1 MSIIVVLSALV
12 VLLPSLFIFYFSAKN
27 MLLERELSV
36 LHEQIQILNDDFTS
50 DLNAAAQSIENL
62 SRIIATKI
70 ESADVSDVRRFEQRM
85 VQFPDQAWRN
95 ERRAFDGSIQAG
107 LFIPPDLTLSDEQK
121 SFWGEMFNIFE
132 SFAPSINTKDKF
144 INTWFLGHDRTEL
157 IYDPVHPDF
166 IYNMTSDTDYTQTE
180 WMTLTSHYRN
190 PLRKAEWTP
199 AMFDSVMD
207 EHIVSVVYPLDLN
220 GVWTGTLGHD
230 ISLESLFNLVDSVH
244 QKFKGEQHFLVDKN
258 GKFILAGQWQ
268 TELEKNID
276 TFRIPPEEETL
287 IQVFSTAST
296 GSAVE
301 FQEIRVQGVDYHI
314 LHLAIEPMGWQ
325 YFTLVPTN
333 ALLAPLKEMLSGVGL
348 MLIITVV
355 LISTLINASA
365 RYVITYPIQNLVKRA
380 QAYSKKQRP
389 QRINGW
395 GSVELKQLAHSLDSM
410 HQRLSDDTKQI
421 SYLATHDELTKL
433 PNRNLLEDRLEQAI
447 AYAKR
452 HNTNAAVMFIDLD
465 QFKVINDSFGH
476 QFGDK
481 LLQVAARRIVDEL
494 REEDTVARFGG
505 DEFVVVMTAL
515 TDLSAVRFLA
525 EKLLFVISKPY
536 LIDQNEIT
544 ISASIGISITPDDA
558 LNPQQLIQYADSA
571 MYESKRLNRN
581 TYQFYTAEIREK
593 VLRKHTVEEALRKAI
608 IENQFVMFYQ
618 PKIDLQTKQYYG
630 MEALIRWQHP
640 DLGLVSPMEFIPLAE
655 ETGLIVDIGDWVF
668 EEVCLRA
675 KEWHERF
682 PWITSVAVNLSARQ
696 FNQENFTEKLADV
709 LTKTGVKHSI
719 IDLEITES
727 LIMDN
732 VETVVDV
739 LADLQQLGL
748 SISID
753 DFGTGYSSLGYLKRL
768 PADSLKIDRAFVNE
782 ITTDRSDRAIIRS
795 ILALADNLQLKVV
808 AEGIED
814 EEQER
819 ILTKMGCSYAQG
831 YHFSRPLN
839 EAAFTEFLE
848 NVDKARTA

>member
-1 MSIIVVLSALV
+1 
-12 VLLPSLFIFYFSAKN
+12 
-27 MLLERELSV
+27 
-36 LHEQIQILNDDFTS
+36 
-50 DLNAAAQSIENL
+50 
-62 SRIIATKI
+62 
-70 ESADVSDVRRFEQRM
+70 
-85 VQFPDQAWRN
+85 
-95 ERRAFDGSIQAG
+95 
-107 LFIPPDLTLSDEQK
+107 
-121 SFWGEMFNIFE
+121 
-132 SFAPSINTKDKF
+132 
-144 INTWFLGHDRTEL
+144 
-157 IYDPVHPDF
+157 
-166 IYNMTSDTDYTQTE
+166 
-180 WMTLTSHYRN
+180 
-190 PLRKAEWTP
+190 
-199 AMFDSVMD
+199 
-207 EHIVSVVYPLDLN
+207 
-220 GVWTGTLGHD
+220 
-230 ISLESLFNLVDSVH
+230 
-244 QKFKGEQHFLVDKN
+244 
-258 GKFILAGQWQ
+258 
-268 TELEKNID
+268 
-276 TFRIPPEEETL
+276 
-287 IQVFSTAST
+287 
-296 GSAVE
+296 
-301 FQEIRVQGVDYHI
+301 
-314 LHLAIEPMGWQ
+314 
-325 YFTLVPTN
+325 
-333 ALLAPLKEMLSGVGL
+333 
-348 MLIITVV
+348 
-355 LISTLINASA
+355 
-365 RYVITYPIQNLVKRA
+365 
-380 QAYSKKQRP
+380 
-389 QRINGW
+389 
-395 GSVELKQLAHSLDSM
+395 
-410 HQRLSDDTKQI
+410 
-421 SYLATHDELTKL
+421 
-433 PNRNLLEDRLEQAI
+433 
-447 AYAKR
+447 
-452 HNTNAAVMFIDLD
+452 MFIDLD